1 MKRWITIL
9 LTLAMALTLA
19 ACSGEED
26 KEENEN
32 LPEEPPAQG
41 GEDISQEEDSSRE
54 DERDRPLYVFA
65 GGQLVGSWEDGA
77 WISAVPLG
85 EQENG
90 AFVSAGDSETR
101 DFTIAEI
108 LAQEGCYAYTQDSG
122 ETYLIQCELYT
133 TSDGPGGFD
142 WDLRDTAALLDDY
155 AVFVPKQEWEQRT
168 FALPTILEG
177 EVAELLVP
185 NYSFTFAFGGTLPD
199 LTLSRPLE
207 ETPFYAREVGSDDPY
222 WEMAETALRE
232 LGVEGDFCLTAAMTG
247 QADEQVLV
255 INSAYDE
262 GGYLPEDTEQIFS
275 LVLWVN
281 SDGEVETVYQRVEP
295 YTGDVTSMFRIFTQ
309 CVGDLNG
316 DGTPEICLRD
326 GRWEWGYYYVMARD
340 QDGTW
345 QRVLQANYG
354 T

>member
-9 LTLAMALTLA
+9 LTLVIVLALT
-19 ACSGEED
+19 ACSREEG

-32 LPEEPPAQG
+32 LPEEPPAQD
-41 GEDISQEEDSSRE
+41 GEDISQGEDSSPE
-54 DERDRPLYVFA
+54 DEKDRPLYIFVD
-65 GGQLVGSWEDGA
+65 GQLVGSWEDGV

-85 EQENG
+85 EQKNG
-90 AFVSAGDSETR
+90 AFVSAGDSGTR
-101 DFTIAEI
+101 DFTVAEI
-108 LAQEGCYAYTQDSG
+108 LAQERYYTYTQNSG

-133 TSDGPGGFD
+133 TSDGPGSFD

-155 AVFVPKQEWEQRT
+155 AVYVPEQEWDRRT

-177 EVAELLVP
+177 DVAELLVP

-207 ETPFYAREVGSDDPY
+207 ETPFYAREVGPDDPY
-222 WEMAETALRE
+222 WETAETTLRE
-232 LGVEGDFCLTAAMTG
+232 LGIEGDFCLTAAMTG
-247 QADEQVLV
+247 QVDEQVLV

-281 SDGEVETVYQRVEP
+281 SDGQVETVYQRVEP
-295 YTGDVTSMFRIFTQ
+295 YTDDVTSMFRIFMQ

-316 DGTPEICLRD
+316 DGTSEICLRD
-326 GRWEWGYYYVMARD
+326 GRWEWGYCYVMARD

-345 QRVLQANYG
+345 QRVLQSNYG